1 MSRLLH
7 PNAAHVADTLI
18 SRGHHGVVVSS
29 PEGTHTAADAAAA
42 LGVEVGA
49 IVKSMVFLLGDE
61 PVLLLVS
68 GAHNVHL
75 ERTGERLGGTLMRA
89 SLDTAKHAT
98 GQPIGGIAPVGH
110 PTNLDTF
117 VDQDLAATPRC
128 GRPPVTPTRS
138 FGPRSPSWCAS
149 PQVWRSTSPD
159 PCFFTG
165 VRTRESGRSVRR
177 GPRRRRR
184 CRVGCRGIRAAA
196 VPRR

>member
-18 SRGHHGVVVSS
+18 SRGHHGVVVNS

-42 LGVEVGA
+42 LGVDVGA
-49 IVKSMVFLLGDE
+49 IVKSMVFLLDDE

-75 ERTGERLGGTLMRA
+75 EHTGERLDGTLTRA
-89 SLDTAKHAT
+89 PLDTAKHAT

-117 VDQDLAATPRC
+117 VDQDLADYTE
-128 GRPPVTPTRS
+128 
-138 FGPRSPSWCAS
+138 
-149 PQVWRSTSPD
+149 VWAAAGHTNTIFRST
-159 PCFFTG
+159 FTELLRITAG
-165 VRTRESGRSVRR
+165 LAIDVT
-177 GPRRRRR
+177 
-184 CRVGCRGIRAAA
+184 
-196 VPRR
+196 

>member
-18 SRGHHGVVVSS
+18 SRGHHGVVVNS

-42 LGVEVGA
+42 LGVDVGA
-49 IVKSMVFLLGDE
+49 IVKSMVFLLDDE

-75 ERTGERLGGTLMRA
+75 EHTGVRLGGTLLRA
-89 SLDTAKHAT
+89 DLDTAKHAT

-117 VDQDLAATPRC
+117 VDQDLADYAE
-128 GRPPVTPTRS
+128 
-138 FGPRSPSWCAS
+138 
-149 PQVWRSTSPD
+149 VWAAAGHTNTIFRST
-159 PCFFTG
+159 FTELLRITAG
-165 VRTRESGRSVRR
+165 LAIDVT
-177 GPRRRRR
+177 
-184 CRVGCRGIRAAA
+184 
-196 VPRR
+196 